1 MSDFNEII
9 NSDKP
14 TLVDFWAPWCSP
26 CRTMTPIIEE
36 TKSELGDK
44 ANVLKVNVDDNKE
57 VSVKY
62 NVRSIPTVILFKNGN
77 PVWRQSGVVQKNVL
91 INEVNKV
98 V

>member
-1 MSDFNEII
+1 M
-9 NSDKP
+9 
-14 TLVDFWAPWCSP
+14 LVSS
-26 CRTMTPIIEE
+26 RRK
-36 TKSELGDK
+36 TKHELGDK

>member
-14 TLVDFWAPWCSP
+14 TLVDFYANWCSP

>member
-14 TLVDFWAPWCSP
+14 TLVDFWANWCSP

>member
-14 TLVDFWAPWCSP
+14 TLVDFYANWCGP
-26 CRTMTPIIEE
+26 CKMMTPIIEE

-44 ANVLKVNVDDNKE
+44 ANVLKVNVDNNKE

>member
-44 ANVLKVNVDDNKE
+44 ANVLKVNVDNNKE

>member
-1 MSDFNEII
+1 
-9 NSDKP
+9 
-14 TLVDFWAPWCSP
+14 
-26 CRTMTPIIEE
+26 MTPIIEE

-44 ANVLKVNVDDNKE
+44 ANVLKVNVDNNKE